1 MKNNDFIAPKTEELM
16 YEISIL
22 LEAVLYFAG
31 IKKSNLQKAV
41 DIYIE
46 NIDEILQNSEANGVD
61 EVIEVVEYMKKNHKE
76 LFI

>member
-76 LFI
+76 LFV